1 MFWLRWEKLSST
13 SQKMRAME
21 DTLSKANKAYPDC
34 SAMAS
39 KLRAMTQNTEDQ
51 LRAQKNQA
59 SYLIQLAAS
68 TFPKGLHCLSMRLTT
83 QYFTLKPEDRQFPN
97 RINVRKEDLYHYAI
111 FSDNILACAVAVN
124 STVSSSKVIIICDFS
139 AILSFSLLMCIL
151 MLEYIF
157 WYCSSVFCMHLS
169 SLIGLYIGHTSQNL
183 TKILACACTRTIL
196 PMHVQDGCCIM

>member
-1 MFWLRWEKLSST
+1 MG
-13 SQKMRAME
+13 

-97 RINVRKEDLYHYAI
+97 RNKVRKEDLYHYAI
-111 FSDNILACAVAVN
+111 FSDNVLACAVVVN
-124 STVSSSKVIIICDFS
+124 STISSSQVRIICDFCTVIFFF
-139 AILSFSLLMCIL
+139 AQFMCIL
-151 MLEYIF
+151 MLEYMF
-157 WYCSSVFCMHLS
+157 
-169 SLIGLYIGHTSQNL
+169 
-183 TKILACACTRTIL
+183 
-196 PMHVQDGCCIM
+196 